1 MKVYK
6 TTISYE
12 LETLTDAALSQEALD
27 RIRYNIQANLN
38 HYNMLNSNG
47 RLVVCSQE
55 IEV

>member
-12 LETLTDAALSQEALD
+12 LETLTDAKLSKEELD

-38 HYNMLNSNG
+38 SYNMLNSNG
-47 RLVVCSQE
+47 RLAVCSQE